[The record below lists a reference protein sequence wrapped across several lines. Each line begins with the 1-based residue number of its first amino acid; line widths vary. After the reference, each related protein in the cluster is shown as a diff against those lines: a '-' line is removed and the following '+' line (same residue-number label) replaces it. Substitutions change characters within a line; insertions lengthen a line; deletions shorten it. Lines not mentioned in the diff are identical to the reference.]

1 MRILGYILAFVIAVA
16 AIIVGFVTKGWA
28 LAGFGIGFLGVA
40 IYRVAMSG
48 QARVEGNDDAI
59 FAIFDMPLWP
69 DGVISIVI
77 LGAGL
82 GLGALI
88 FKLIGWI

>member
-16 AIIVGFVTKGWA
+16 AIIVGFVTKVWP

-40 IYRVAMSG
+40 IYRVAVSG
-48 QARVEGNDDAI
+48 SSRVEGQDDAI
-59 FAIFDMPLWP
+59 FAIFEMPIWP

-77 LGAGL
+77 LGAGF

-88 FKLIGWI
+88 FKIIGWI